1 MSRWLLI
8 GLASLIT
15 ALIHF
20 LLSPNL
26 PDVNES
32 IWLGGTVGLLLL
44 SVMGFS
50 TLLGQKHHWTYR
62 QRFVVGIGLIVA
74 FALSF
79 SLILWWVVAV
89 NLNQI

>member
-1 MSRWLLI
+1 
-8 GLASLIT
+8 
-15 ALIHF
+15 
-20 LLSPNL
+20 
-26 PDVNES
+26 
-32 IWLGGTVGLLLL
+32 
-44 SVMGFS
+44 MGFS

-79 SLILWWVVAV
+79 GLILWWVVAI